1 MNAFLDNIKTLS
13 TSHFYYSLEGGP
25 SAFNFKDPS
34 AQNYFYALSEIKQCA
49 LLQFDFKVQDDLTY
63 FLLGQAA
70 PLSQRGFEIRQL
82 QDAILAL
89 PGEGCLIFLNAIH
102 AIKEYAANR
111 DRATASFASLFSS
124 TPLNDLAL
132 CNYVLE
138 NIRTKLIVLDVLE
151 KINNAYQQL
160 PDEKG
165 REVRKEKLANLLKRI
180 NKSSN
185 FLITSEKFNESV
197 IAEIEKET
205 GFGGGIGFGKLNDAL
220 KLLITHVKQKNIT
233 ENERIILGVVLESRD
248 TSPRV

>member
-1 MNAFLDNIKTLS
+1 M
-13 TSHFYYSLEGGP
+13 
-25 SAFNFKDPS
+25 
-34 AQNYFYALSEIKQCA
+34 
-49 LLQFDFKVQDDLTY
+49 
-63 FLLGQAA
+63 
-70 PLSQRGFEIRQL
+70 
-82 QDAILAL
+82 
-89 PGEGCLIFLNAIH
+89 
-102 AIKEYAANR
+102 
-111 DRATASFASLFSS
+111 
-124 TPLNDLAL
+124 
-132 CNYVLE
+132 LE